1 MSTEREWLV
10 IVAALVVNKV
20 IDRLRSNNMDVVRF
34 EGHSRPDE
42 PGSFMMA
49 ELPMHSA
56 FRIMTWPMQPKEE
69 HEHRFYESFAWR
81 A

>member
-1 MSTEREWLV
+1 
-10 IVAALVVNKV
+10 
-20 IDRLRSNNMDVVRF
+20 MDVVRF
-34 EGHSRPDE
+34 EGYSRPND

-56 FRIMTWPMQPKEE
+56 FRIMTWRMQPKEE
-69 HEHRFYESFAWR
+69 HEHSFDEGLAWK